1 MNISTTLITLY
12 WILVGA
18 AVGSFLN
25 VAADRLVAGDSLL
38 QPPSRCPSCGKR
50 LPPLEMVPLLSYLAL
65 RGRCRTCGAKIGLRT
80 LLVEA
85 GSALLF
91 GLAALSASAAGR
103 LAWLD
108 LLFTSTYLAALLLIT
123 VTDWEQ
129 GLILDRV
136 TFPALAL
143 AALDALRHGWP
154 ACGWRLGGAVIGAG
168 LIALI
173 IYLVPE
179 GMGWGDA
186 KLCALLGASL
196 GLPGLWFTL
205 FIGFVSGGL
214 IGGVLLATGGAKRG
228 DRLPLG
234 PFLTLGGAVTLLYQ
248 PQLLTWFNA
257 LSKLF

>member
-1 MNISTTLITLY
+1 MNTTTLLTLY
-12 WILVGA
+12 WILAGA

-38 QPPSRCPSCGKR
+38 QPPSRCPGCGKR
-50 LPPLEMVPLLSYLAL
+50 LQPLEMVPILSYLAL
-65 RGRCRTCGAKIGLRT
+65 RGRCRTCGAQIGLRT
-80 LLVEA
+80 LLVET

-91 GLAALSASAAGR
+91 GLAALSASTAGR
-103 LAWLD
+103 IAWLD
-108 LLFTSTYLAALLLIT
+108 LLFASAYLAALLLIT
-123 VTDWEQ
+123 ITDWEH

-136 TFPALAL
+136 TFPALGL
-143 AALDALRHGWP
+143 AALDALRRGWP
-154 ACGWRLGGAVIGAG
+154 AYGWRLGGAIIGAG

-186 KLCALLGASL
+186 KLCAFLGAIL
-196 GLPGLWFTL
+196 GLPGLWFAL

-214 IGGVLLATGGAKRG
+214 IGGVLLATGGAQRG

-234 PFLTLGGAVTLLYQ
+234 PFLTLGGAVTLLYGA
-248 PQLLTWFNA
+248 QLWAWFNA
-257 LSKLF
+257 LSALF